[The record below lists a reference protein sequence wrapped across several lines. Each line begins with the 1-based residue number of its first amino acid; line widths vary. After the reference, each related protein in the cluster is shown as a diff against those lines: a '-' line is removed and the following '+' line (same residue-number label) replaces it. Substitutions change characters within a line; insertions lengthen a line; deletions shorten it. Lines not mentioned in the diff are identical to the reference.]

1 MGKISLV
8 EAMADDKALVLGD
21 EFRNIEVLEVDF
33 SDGLMSTK
41 IILNSQ
47 CITLIG
53 DPRDALKT
61 YLGGQTDEAAH

>member
-1 MGKISLV
+1 MSKISLV
-8 EAMADDKALVLGD
+8 EATADDKALVLGD
-21 EFRNIEVLEVDF
+21 EFRNIEVSEVDF

-41 IILNSQ
+41 IILNSK